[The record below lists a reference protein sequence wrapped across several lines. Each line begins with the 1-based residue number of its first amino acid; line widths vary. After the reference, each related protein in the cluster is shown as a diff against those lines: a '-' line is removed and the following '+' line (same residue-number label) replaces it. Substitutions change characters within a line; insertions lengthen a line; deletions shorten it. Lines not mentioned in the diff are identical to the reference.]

1 MVLFMLKIFKKA
13 YLIPY
18 EDSAVCPSV
27 EKARLAIAKFCGEN
41 GFSYEFLDDN
51 AVVINGKEHEIRR
64 GLTFWSRGNYVIKC
78 REK

>member
-1 MVLFMLKIFKKA
+1 MLKIFKKT

-18 EDSAVCPSV
+18 EDSAVYPTV
-27 EKARLAIAKFCGEN
+27 ETAHHTIAKFCGEN

-51 AVVINGKEHEIRR
+51 TVVINGKEHEIRR